1 MTLRASVTNGE
12 PDAPPLTGSVQ
23 FAEEGGTPI
32 GDPVFLDDTGH
43 AELVAAAGAG
53 DYVVKARYSGD
64 SLHDPSTGQASQR
77 VTQAA
82 TTTEIASSAAPATA
96 GTPFVIGVAVSAE
109 PPSEGVPTGE
119 VRFSIDGAALGPR
132 VPLDAD
138 GQVFIRVTA
147 STAGSAVIGAHYA
160 GDSDYVA
167 SEARLT
173 QTVTGGPAAARTSAP
188 PTSGGTPNTT
198 PNRLVPLTRAD
209 LLASLRI
216 PSVIGTRLHGDF
228 RVGTI
233 TSTSVRSLALKFVS
247 RRAKAPGRKPRT
259 VTLARGGLSGM
270 VITARLTK
278 TGRAALQRRE
288 RVKGRLYMR
297 AVDDTGNALTLST
310 TRTLRIVTRRAPRS
324 RSRLSARARGGLHL
338 HVLTRAARPR
348 ASLTDNL
355 GRPATEWTMR
365 LLPRPGNP

>member
-173 QTVTGGPAAARTSAP
+173 QTVTGGPAAARP
-188 PTSGGTPNTT
+188 QHRQP
-198 PNRLVPLTRAD
+198 
-209 LLASLRI
+209 
-216 PSVIGTRLHGDF
+216 
-228 RVGTI
+228 
-233 TSTSVRSLALKFVS
+233 
-247 RRAKAPGRKPRT
+247 
-259 VTLARGGLSGM
+259 
-270 VITARLTK
+270 
-278 TGRAALQRRE
+278 
-288 RVKGRLYMR
+288 
-297 AVDDTGNALTLST
+297 
-310 TRTLRIVTRRAPRS
+310 RAPRRIPPRTGWYRSPGPISLPHCASQASSGPVCMVIFASAPSHRRACARS
-324 RSRLSARARGGLHL
+324 RSS
-338 HVLTRAARPR
+338 
-348 ASLTDNL
+348 S
-355 GRPATEWTMR
+355 
-365 LLPRPGNP
+365 